1 MNYKQKYQAL
11 LGGIVLFLVIAYCL
25 AFGKTWTAYQTTT
38 QLQQQLSSAGQA
50 WQQIESYQGQLKELE
65 SKQNNQFF
73 TQNYLFQKVTTF
85 CQENRLA
92 IQEMPESIVY
102 KQQDVEIL
110 ENPIK
115 VEGTF
120 VPMVQLLYNLEQKL
134 QLGRVVSVE
143 FNLGKNYQSR
153 KSELTA
159 NIQLQNIQNQVEKES
174 K

>member
-1 MNYKQKYQAL
+1 MNYKQKYQLL
-11 LGGIVLFLVIAYCL
+11 LGGIALFLVIAYSL
-25 AFGKTWTAYQTTT
+25 AFDKTWTAYQTTN

-50 WQQIESYQGQLKELE
+50 WQQIENYQEQLKQLE
-65 SKQNNQFF
+65 SEQNNQFF
-73 TQNYLFQKVTTF
+73 TQNYLFQKVTSF
-85 CQENRLA
+85 CQENKLA

-102 KQQDVEIL
+102 KQQDVKIL
-110 ENPIK
+110 HNPIK

-120 VPMVQLLYNLEQKL
+120 VPMVRLLYNLEQKE

-153 KSELTA
+153 QSELTA
-159 NIQLQNIQNQVEKES
+159 HIQLQNIQNQEKKET